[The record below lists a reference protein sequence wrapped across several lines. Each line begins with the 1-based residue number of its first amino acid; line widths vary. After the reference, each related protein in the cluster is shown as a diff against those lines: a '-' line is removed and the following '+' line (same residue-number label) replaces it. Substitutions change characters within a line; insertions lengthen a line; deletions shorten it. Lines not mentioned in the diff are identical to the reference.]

1 MVLVQPR
8 DSKWRKMKQQIQ
20 VTETASRPL
29 VSQFLL
35 YLLPPLNLTCRVY
48 YVTLE
53 QLESQVSPFCLSWQ
67 MEFFHFTKEYHT
79 NIITQPTNLIPLIYS
94 RKGIG
99 RGMKKQRKIK
109 EAKIEKTKKK
119 TRQCQK
125 ERKNKWK
132 SLRDCFHI
140 NQVAT

>member
-8 DSKWRKMKQQIQ
+8 DSKWRKMNSRYKWQKQPTNPWFHSFSFI
-20 VTETASRPL
+20 
-29 VSQFLL
+29 
-35 YLLPPLNLTCRVY
+35 LLPPLNLTCRVY

-67 MEFFHFTKEYHT
+67 MEFFHFTEEYHT

-109 EAKIEKTKKK
+109 EAKIQKTKKK